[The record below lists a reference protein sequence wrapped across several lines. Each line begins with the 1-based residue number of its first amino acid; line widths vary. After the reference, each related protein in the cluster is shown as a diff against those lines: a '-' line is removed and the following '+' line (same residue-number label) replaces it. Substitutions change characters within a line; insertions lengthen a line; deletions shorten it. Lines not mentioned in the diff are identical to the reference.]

1 MVSEVEED
9 EGGVGELELEG
20 RLRMRM
26 VGWKAPG
33 GGDRTERGD
42 VADGEI
48 TRAGMGF
55 GDLEFLWRQSAGALI
70 ASMDDV
76 HARILPYTLVVFFI

>member
-9 EGGVGELELEG
+9 GGGVGELELEG

-33 GGDRTERGD
+33 GGDRTERED

-55 GDLEFLWRQSAGALI
+55 GDLEFLRRHCQLQ
-70 ASMDDV
+70 
-76 HARILPYTLVVFFI
+76 PY